1 MRDVKLITLNGSFL
15 PNDTIVVMDMDDV
28 RIGNIQY
35 GSGLYEPFTIDN
47 CSLGAFFD
55 QDSAVKALL
64 EDYFLMEEKEDTA

>member
-15 PNDTIVVMDMDDV
+15 PNDTIVVMDMDDE

-47 CSLGAFFD
+47 YSLGAFFD
-55 QDSAVKALL
+55 QDSAVKALV
-64 EDYFLMEEKEDTA
+64 EDYFLMEGN

>member
-15 PNDTIVVMDMDDV
+15 PNDTIVVMDMDDE

-55 QDSAVKALL
+55 QETALTALL
-64 EDYFLMEEKEDTA
+64 EDYRLMEGN